1 MYDHVI
7 WPLPFDPKTSA
18 IYALNDID
26 VNAPPQVV
34 WKLLVDAENWSSYFP
49 AEAQVKILTGE
60 PELELGTKYSRVTV
74 GFPMHLIVTEY
85 VPGRRL
91 AWSTLVDGDET
102 GSSAYHGWIITP
114 TDTGCHLL
122 SEETQ
127 QGSFF
132 LEELGR
138 KNPGALYRYHQEWV
152 ESLARAAE
160 ARAAHAVKGDK
171 IMVKTDIEKVL
182 TIFHGISAGDVDV
195 ATQHIDHKRFVQ
207 HNPYATDGV
216 EGLTQFIN
224 QSPRDQLQLTVV
236 RAFQDGPYVVTQA
249 KGKRSGR
256 NVFFDIFR
264 FEDGLAV
271 HAVHSRSEQYFAG
284 DLMIRH
290 EPGVCDGVAEFMRDV
305 EVLMQRR
312 TIDEIKFLLGQ
323 GDFVFIA
330 ARGTHEGEPCVYIDL
345 YRVKDEKIVE
355 HWGFPEMVPPK
366 EQWKNNNG
374 ML

>member
-18 IYALNDID
+18 IYALDDID
-26 VNAPPQVV
+26 VNAQPEVV

-49 AEAQVKILTGE
+49 AEDQVKILTGE
-60 PELELGTKYSRVTV
+60 PELELGTKNSRVTV
-74 GFPMHLIVTEY
+74 GFRMHLIVTEY

-102 GSSAYHGWIITP
+102 GSSAYHGWTITP

-138 KNPGALYRYHQEWV
+138 KNPGALYRYHQEWI

-160 ARAAHAVKGDK
+160 ARAADAVKGDK
-171 IMVKTDIEKVL
+171 IMAKTDIEKVL

-195 ATQHIDHKRFVQ
+195 ATQHIDRKRFVQ

-236 RAFQDGPYVVTQA
+236 RAFRMAPTSLPMPRGSDPDETCSSTFSGLRTAWLLSAELSPPSALLPIRAGTLRPTGPLRQHSLRTQ
-249 KGKRSGR
+249 RR
-256 NVFFDIFR
+256 I
-264 FEDGLAV
+264 
-271 HAVHSRSEQYFAG
+271 SRSSGNTTRPFMSQGITVKFRITFTEIIASATNPV
-284 DLMIRH
+284 LSMELRH
-290 EPGVCDGVAEFMRDV
+290 SSV
-305 EVLMQRR
+305 
-312 TIDEIKFLLGQ
+312 TS
-323 GDFVFIA
+323 
-330 ARGTHEGEPCVYIDL
+330 
-345 YRVKDEKIVE
+345 
-355 HWGFPEMVPPK
+355 
-366 EQWKNNNG
+366 KNSRNTEA
-374 ML
+374 